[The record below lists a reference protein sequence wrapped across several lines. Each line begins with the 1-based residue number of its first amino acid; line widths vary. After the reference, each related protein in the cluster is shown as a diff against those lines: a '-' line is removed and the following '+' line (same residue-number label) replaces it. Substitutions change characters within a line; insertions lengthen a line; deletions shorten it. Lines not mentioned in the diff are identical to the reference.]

1 MPKTFAIFIFV
12 RVGDKDRT
20 AFYDDLLRH
29 QIFTFCGIKFAA
41 MSFKFSEPNLTKT
54 NSKNLAKAVVKF
66 DGSNLPAE
74 LVNLTALNALIGLKF
89 DRFVANR
96 YDLDIASAVWQI

>member
-1 MPKTFAIFIFV
+1 MPKIFAIFVFV
-12 RVGDKDRT
+12 RVGNKDRA

-29 QIFTFCGIKFAA
+29 QILLFAT
-41 MSFKFSEPNLTKT
+41 PNLRLWILI
-54 NSKNLAKAVVKF
+54 LANAMVKF

-74 LVNLTALNALIGLKF
+74 LINLTVLNALIGLKF

-96 YDLDIASAVWQI
+96 YDLDVASAVWQI

>member
-1 MPKTFAIFIFV
+1 M
-12 RVGDKDRT
+12 G
-20 AFYDDLLRH
+20 
-29 QIFTFCGIKFAA
+29 
-41 MSFKFSEPNLTKT
+41 FKFSEPNLK
-54 NSKNLAKAVVKF
+54 NSAKAVVKF

-74 LVNLTALNALIGLKF
+74 LVNLTALNAFIGLKF